1 MYQHWS
7 HFQNTIR
14 YLVKTR
20 YWYWKFNV
28 KWWTTVCADIN
39 KQVYRVTWRPSETS
53 HCILCWYRLFKRCKS
68 VDESQ
73 KSHMCCTEV
82 NKLYFCVCRVSL
94 SECFLSLPVL
104 FCSDLATS
112 SFEAFISAQKD
123 CEIKPANEHSKKST
137 LCVLRSNQ
145 QRRNVH
151 IKSRRTGSYMYY
163 YKSCTLSCI

>member
-68 VDESQ
+68 VDQSH

-82 NKLYFCVCRVSL
+82 NKLSLVVVVVSVWASVSCHFLFCFAQTWPL
-94 SECFLSLPVL
+94 PPLKPLSLHRKIVKLNLQMNTARSPR
-104 FCSDLATS
+104 
-112 SFEAFISAQKD
+112 
-123 CEIKPANEHSKKST
+123 
-137 LCVLRSNQ
+137 CVLRSNQ

-163 YKSCTLSCI
+163 